1 VSTTERAARSEG
13 VLLYDEIA
21 AALDERTREILE
33 RRKTTVVRRRGWL
46 VRRVLLLADL
56 FGLLVAFAIA
66 EALWESATIFD
77 HVEPAT
83 EMLLFLGTLPAW
95 VVVAKIYGLY
105 DRDEERTD
113 HTTADE
119 LTGVFHLVTVGAWIF
134 LAGAWL
140 TGLAHPA
147 FPKLLTFWA
156 LAIFSIAL
164 GRAAARSFARG
175 RLTYLQNAVIVGA
188 GDVGQ
193 LVARKLLQHPEY
205 GINLVG
211 FVDSAP
217 KERRA
222 DLDHLTLLGPPERL
236 PTVVRLFDI
245 ERVIVAFS
253 GDDHDLTLDLI
264 RSLKDLEIQVDI
276 IPRLFELVTP
286 SAGIY
291 TVEGVPLLGL
301 APLRLSR
308 SSRILKRAMDI
319 VVSTMGLVALA
330 PVFALIAL
338 RIKVESPGPVFFRQV
353 RMGTGGR
360 GFRIYKFRTMVDGAD
375 EHKAEIA
382 DLNKHVLGGDPRMF
396 KIPEDPRLTRF
407 GRFLRRHSLDE
418 LPQLINVV
426 RGEMTLVGP
435 RPLILDE
442 DRHVADWARTRL
454 NLKPGMTGLW
464 QVLGRSDIPFDEMV
478 KIDYLYVTT
487 WSLWEDFR
495 LLVRTIPIVFRG
507 QRGSY

>member
-21 AALDERTREILE
+21 SALDERTRAILE

-77 HVEPAT
+77 HIEPAT
-83 EMLLFLGTLPAW
+83 ETLLFLGTLPAW

-113 HTTADE
+113 HSTADE

-253 GDDHDLTLDLI
+253 RDDHDLTLDLI

-319 VVSTMGLVALA
+319 VVSTVGLVALA

-338 RIKVESPGPVFFRQV
+338 WIKVESPGPAFFRQV

-360 GFRIYKFRTMVDGAD
+360 AFRIYKFRTMVDGAD

-382 DLNKHVLGGDPRMF
+382 DLNKHILGGDPRMF

-442 DRHVADWARTRL
+442 DRHVADWALTRL